1 MQLFKFVCNTLLKKK
16 KLAEKEEEMNS
27 TIFNRGGE
35 NIRVFVL
42 LVSHRLNLKKRKVV
56 CVSHVAR

>member
-1 MQLFKFVCNTLLKKK
+1 VQHPAQKK